1 MFSRGILRSGFIPKW
16 SVVRPQS
23 LSSIFSR
30 NVMNIYPKENGHTCE
45 LSSSAQDV
53 DSFFN
58 RVFGSKN
65 YIPTRELK
73 EQIFTHKSY
82 KQGSVAY
89 NEPLVSLGV
98 AVVDVSL
105 MNHFLKN
112 GNVSNVPKYS
122 DITKF
127 RSPRRIT
134 LATKDWEPESA
145 VRCML
150 PLLNGKTNEKPP
162 LDRVLS
168 TTIFSLVAAIY
179 LQKGG
184 QEALK
189 FCDEHL
195 VNQLIHQNEHVE
207 K

>member
-1 MFSRGILRSGFIPKW
+1 MFSRGIWRTGYIPKG
-16 SVVRPQS
+16 SVVRPQG
-23 LSSIFSR
+23 LSSLFSR
-30 NVMNIYPKENGHTCE
+30 NVMNIHSKENGYTCE
-45 LSSSAQDV
+45 LTSSAQDI

-58 RVFGSKN
+58 RVFGSTN
-65 YIPTRELK
+65 YISSQGLK

-82 KQGSVAY
+82 KQGRVAY

-105 MNHFLKN
+105 MNHFLRN
-112 GNVSNVPKYS
+112 GNVNNVPKYS
-122 DITKF
+122 DITRF
-127 RSPRRIT
+127 RSPRRIA

-145 VRCML
+145 ARCML
-150 PLLNGKTNEKPP
+150 PLLTGKSDEKPP

-184 QEALK
+184 QEAIK
-189 FCDEHL
+189 FCDERL
-195 VNQLIHQNEHVE
+195 VNQLIPQNEHVE